1 MNDTSRWMM
10 IVEWYTR
17 GWMNDTRG
25 WIRVNEL
32 EWRKDTREWMII
44 EEWY

>member
-1 MNDTSRWMM
+1 MM
-10 IVEWYTR
+10 MVEWYTR

-25 WIRVNEL
+25 WIRVDEL
-32 EWRKDTREWMII
+32 EWRKDTREWMIM